1 MSDAEIPPKPIP
13 DPIPE
18 PIAAAAPPPPV
29 AAPLPSAATKPP
41 PPPKS
46 PVMPAKAG
54 IHDLPAAKQKGS
66 GIWPLVGLIA
76 FLILAAGELY
86 LYKLHLAQQDE
97 SAQIAALQSQL
108 ATLQQT
114 AAQSQPAPTSPA
126 AQATNTRSQ
135 ANLNEKFDA
144 LTAQV
149 AAMQNQLATDH
160 GTITTIQA
168 DSTDLTGLTA
178 KITLLNRLESARIAL
193 DSGQPLGDI
202 PGAPPALAK
211 YATTAP
217 PTQAQLQLAY
227 PAAAAAAN
235 NASVDKQDRGS
246 VWQQALAR
254 VENLVTI
261 SNGSHVIVGA
271 PAAAITAQAQQLLDA
286 GDLAGAVATLT
297 NGLSPTTQ
305 AALGNWLPQA
315 ESLLAA
321 RAAIVALAD
330 QK

>member
-1 MSDAEIPPKPIP
+1 MSDTEIPPKSIP
-13 DPIPE
+13 DPIPQ
-18 PIAAAAPPPPV
+18 PIAAPAPPPP
-29 AAPLPSAATKPP
+29 PP
-41 PPPKS
+41 PPPATKGA
-46 PVMPAKAG
+46 PDKKPAKPAP
-54 IHDLPAAKQKGS
+54 PAAEKKSGS
-66 GIWPLVGLIA
+66 IMPLLGLIA
-76 FLILAAGELY
+76 FLLLAAGELY
-86 LYKLHLAQQDE
+86 LYKLHLAQQDD
-97 SAQIAALQSQL
+97 SVQIAALQSQL
-108 ATLQQT
+108 ATIQQT
-114 AAQSQPAPTSPA
+114 ASQAQPAPTSPA
-126 AQATNTRSQ
+126 AQAANTQSQ
-135 ANLNEKFDA
+135 ANLDEKFDA

-149 AAMQNQLATDH
+149 TAMQNQLATDH
-160 GTITTIQA
+160 GTITTIQS

-193 DSGQPLGDI
+193 ESGQPLGDI
-202 PGAPPALAK
+202 PGAPPALQK
-211 YATTAP
+211 FATTAP

-261 SNGSHVIVGA
+261 SEGSHVIVGA
-271 PAAAITAQAQQLLDA
+271 PAAAITTQAQQQLDA

-297 NGLSPTTQ
+297 NGLSPTTL

-321 RAAIVALAD
+321 RAAIVTLAD

>member
-1 MSDAEIPPKPIP
+1 MSDTEIPPKPIP
-13 DPIPE
+13 DPAPQ
-18 PIAAAAPPPPV
+18 PIATPAPP
-29 AAPLPSAATKPP
+29 PP
-41 PPPKS
+41 PPPKAA
-46 PVMPAKAG
+46 PPKPTKPAP
-54 IHDLPAAKQKGS
+54 PAAKKKSGGS
-66 GIWPLVGLIA
+66 IMPLIGLVA
-76 FLILAAGELY
+76 FLVLAAGELY
-86 LYKLHLAQQDE
+86 LYKLHLAQQDD
-97 SAQIAALQSQL
+97 SAQIAALQSQI
-108 ATLQQT
+108 ATIQQT
-114 AAQSQPAPTSPA
+114 ATQSQPAPTSPA
-126 AQATNTRSQ
+126 AQSANTQSQ

-168 DSTDLTGLTA
+168 DSTDLTSLTA

-211 YATTAP
+211 FATTAP
-217 PTQAQLQLAY
+217 PTQAQLQLAF

-261 SNGSHVIVGA
+261 SNGSHVIIGA
-271 PAAAITAQAQQLLDA
+271 PAAAITTQAQQLLDA

-321 RAAIVALAD
+321 RAAIVTLAD

>member
-1 MSDAEIPPKPIP
+1 MSDTEIPPQPIP
-13 DPIPE
+13 APIPQ
-18 PIAAAAPPPPV
+18 PIAAPAPPPP
-29 AAPLPSAATKPP
+29 PP
-41 PPPKS
+41 PPAPKAAEKK
-46 PVMPAKAG
+46 PAKPTPP
-54 IHDLPAAKQKGS
+54 PAAEKKSGS
-66 GIWPLVGLIA
+66 IMPLLGLIA
-76 FLILAAGELY
+76 FLLLAAGELY
-86 LYKLHLAQQDE
+86 LYKLHLAQQDD
-97 SAQIAALQSQL
+97 SAQISALQSQL

-114 AAQSQPAPTSPA
+114 AAQAQPAPTSPA
-126 AQATNTRSQ
+126 AQATNTQSQ

-217 PTQAQLQLAY
+217 PTQAQLQLSY

-235 NASVDKQDRGS
+235 NASVDKQNHGS

-271 PAAAITAQAQQLLDA
+271 PAAAITTQAQQQLDA

-297 NGLSPTTQ
+297 NGLSPTTL

-315 ESLLAA
+315 QSLLAA

>member
-1 MSDAEIPPKPIP
+1 MSDTEIPPKPIP
-13 DPIPE
+13 DPAPE
-18 PIAAAAPPPPV
+18 PIITPAPPPP
-29 AAPLPSAATKPP
+29 PP
-41 PPPKS
+41 PPAAPKAAEKK
-46 PVMPAKAG
+46 PAKPTP
-54 IHDLPAAKQKGS
+54 PAEKKTGGS
-66 GIWPLVGLIA
+66 GIMPLIGLIA

-86 LYKLHLAQQDE
+86 LYKLHLAQQDD
-97 SAQIAALQSQL
+97 SAQISALQSQL
-108 ATLQQT
+108 ATLQQAIT
-114 AAQSQPAPTSPA
+114 QAQPAPQSPA
-126 AQATNTRSQ
+126 AQAANTQTQ
-135 ANLNEKFDA
+135 ANLDEKFDA

-193 DSGQPLGDI
+193 ESGQPLGDI
-202 PGAPPALAK
+202 PNAPPALQK
-211 YATTAP
+211 FATVAP

-246 VWQQALAR
+246 VWSQALAR

-261 SNGSHVIVGA
+261 SNGTHVIIGA
-271 PAAAITAQAQQLLDA
+271 PAAAITTQAGQQLDA

-305 AALGNWLPQA
+305 AALGDWLPKAQ
-315 ESLLAA
+315 SLLAA
-321 RAAIVALAD
+321 RAAIIALAD

>member
-1 MSDAEIPPKPIP
+1 
-13 DPIPE
+13 
-18 PIAAAAPPPPV
+18 
-29 AAPLPSAATKPP
+29 
-41 PPPKS
+41 
-46 PVMPAKAG
+46 MPAKAG
-54 IHDLPAAKQKGS
+54 IHDAPAPKQKSS
-66 GIWPLVGLIA
+66 GLWPLVGLIA
-76 FLILAAGELY
+76 FLVLAAGELY
-86 LYKLHLAQQDE
+86 LYKLHLTEQDD
-97 SAQIAALQSQL
+97 SAQISALQSQL
-108 ATLQQT
+108 AAIQQT
-114 AAQSQPAPTSPA
+114 AAQAQPAPQSTA
-126 AQATNTRSQ
+126 AQAATSQTQ
-135 ANLNEKFDA
+135 ANLDEKFDA

-178 KITLLNRLESARIAL
+178 KISLLNRLESARIAL
-193 DSGQPLGDI
+193 ESGQPLGDI
-202 PGAPPALAK
+202 PNAPPALAK

-246 VWQQALAR
+246 VWRQALAR

-271 PAAAITAQAQQLLDA
+271 PAAAITTQAQQELDA

-305 AALGNWLPQA
+305 AAMGDWLPQA
-315 ESLLAA
+315 QSLLAA
-321 RAAIVALAD
+321 RAAIVTLAD